1 MTGGLGVIPEPTV
14 KVRMRENQRVA
25 VAPFAQLTLF
35 QGFSAS
41 AATAFSTP
49 GCNTKS
55 RSRVLK
61 MNQVLSADAAM
72 ARAIECARAGLGK
85 TSPNPIVGAVI
96 TSATGEFISE
106 GFHQGADHAEVV
118 AINAAKSIPAGAIIY
133 VTLEPCNHQGKTPP
147 CTQAII
153 AAGIKKVLYAVGDP
167 NPIAAGG
174 GEHLRESGI
183 EVEDGLLESEA
194 AFDNRAWLT
203 KIEKQRPRITWKI
216 ASTMDGK
223 VAAADGTSKWITSE
237 LARAD
242 VALLRSQADAIV
254 TSTATVKADNPL
266 LTSKGAGKNPVRIVM
281 GSSEIS
287 SISQI
292 LNADAET
299 IAIKSRDLQEL
310 INLAKARGFNQLLIE
325 SGPTFGTAL
334 LKAGLID
341 EVILYQAP
349 TFFGSGT
356 PSISDL
362 GVATISQRLD
372 FEIADVEVI
381 GADLKI
387 TLAKSANL
395 DESGR

>member
-1 MTGGLGVIPEPTV
+1 MMIQVDQLPQVFRAE
-14 KVRMRENQRVA
+14 A
-25 VAPFAQLTLF
+25 V
-35 QGFSAS
+35 
-41 AATAFSTP
+41 
-49 GCNTKS
+49 
-55 RSRVLK
+55 
-61 MNQVLSADAAM
+61 M
-72 ARAIECARAGLGK
+72 ARAIECARLGLGM
-85 TSPNPIVGAVI
+85 TFPNPIVGAVI

-118 AINAAKSIPAGAIIY
+118 AMNAAKSIPAGAVIY
-133 VTLEPCNHQGKTPP
+133 VTLEPCNHQGKNPP
-147 CTQAII
+147 CTQSII
-153 AAGIKKVLYAVGDP
+153 DAGIKKVVFAVSDP

-174 GEHLRESGI
+174 AERLRASGV
-183 EVEDGLLESEA
+183 EVEQGLLGSEA

-203 KIEKQRPRITWKI
+203 KIARQRPRITWKI

-242 VALLRSQADAIV
+242 VGLLRSQADAIV

-266 LTSKGAGKNPVRIVM
+266 LTSKGAGQNPVRIVM
-281 GSSEIS
+281 GGAEIAS
-287 SISQI
+287 GSQI

-310 INLAKARGFNQLLIE
+310 ITLAKARGFNQLLIE
-325 SGPTFGTAL
+325 SGPTLGTAL

-362 GVATISQRLD
+362 GVASISQRLD
-372 FEIADVEVI
+372 FKIADVEVI

-387 TLAKSANL
+387 TLIKSANL
-395 DESGR
+395 EESGR